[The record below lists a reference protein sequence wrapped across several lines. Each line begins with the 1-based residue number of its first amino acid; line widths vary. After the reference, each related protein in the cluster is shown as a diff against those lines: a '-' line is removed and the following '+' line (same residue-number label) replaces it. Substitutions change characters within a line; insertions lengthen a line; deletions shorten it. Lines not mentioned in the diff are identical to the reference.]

1 MLFKKIIL
9 VTGSSKGIGK
19 EIVKKFIKNKNYY
32 LILNSREENKFIK
45 HLKKE
50 INVKFIKGNISSL
63 KTIKKIFNFL
73 KKKQLKIDGMICN
86 VGGGKNPENG
96 KEILIDYKKSFE
108 QNFFSTIN
116 IIYELKKLFKINSK
130 IVCISSIAS
139 KSIVDTPIAYS
150 VSKSALNSFIINF
163 AKNFKVN
170 KICITGVLPGHTMHE
185 NSIWLRNKKK
195 KPILVKELINNHIK
209 TGEWIRAND
218 IAELTHFLINHT
230 SNSFNGSLIELE
242 GGITTK

>member
-1 MLFKKIIL
+1 
-9 VTGSSKGIGK
+9 
-19 EIVKKFIKNKNYY
+19 
-32 LILNSREENKFIK
+32 
-45 HLKKE
+45 
-50 INVKFIKGNISSL
+50 
-63 KTIKKIFNFL
+63 
-73 KKKQLKIDGMICN
+73 MICN

-108 QNFFSTIN
+108 QNFFSNIN